1 MEEYAS
7 NSQKSK
13 REAAEREKRRVEKV
27 VSGPVRPRKKSEL
40 QKVADSFI
48 SEDVSNIKQ
57 YILMD
62 VLIPSIKRA
71 VSEIVTNGIN
81 MLLYGEA
88 VRTEKKSNA
97 SKISSRTYY
106 NSQEPSQ
113 PTPRTGSVYDYDEY
127 TITNRG
133 EAEEVL
139 SSLEDMIERY
149 GTASVADFY
158 ELLGVS
164 CNFTDYNYGW
174 SDLRNARVVSV
185 RDGYVIKFPK
195 AMPIER

>member
-13 REAAEREKRRVEKV
+13 REAAERERRKVEKV
-27 VSGPVRPRKKSEL
+27 VSGPVKPRKKNEL
-40 QKVADSFI
+40 QKVADVFI
-48 SEDVSNIKQ
+48 SEDITNIKR

-62 VLIPSIKRA
+62 VLIPSVKKA

-81 MLLYGEA
+81 MLLYGESGR
-88 VRTEKKSNA
+88 VEKKSNA
-97 SKISSRTYY
+97 SKISYRSYY
-106 NSQEPSQ
+106 NSPDPGPS
-113 PTPRTGSVYDYDEY
+113 PRTGSVYDYDEY
-127 TITNRG
+127 VITNRG
-133 EAEEVL
+133 EAEDVL
-139 SSLEDMIERY
+139 SSLEDIVERY

-164 CNFTDYNYGW
+164 CNFTDYRYGW
-174 SDLRNARVVSV
+174 SDLRNARVVNV

>member
-13 REAAEREKRRVEKV
+13 REAAEREKRKVEKV
-27 VSGPVRPRKKSEL
+27 VSGPVKQRRKNEL
-40 QKVADSFI
+40 QRVADVFI
-48 SEDVSNIKQ
+48 SEDISNIKQ

-62 VLIPSIKRA
+62 VLIPSVKRA

-88 VRTEKKSNA
+88 GRSEKKSNA
-97 SKISSRTYY
+97 SKISYRSYY
-106 NSQEPSQ
+106 NSPEPGPS
-113 PTPRTGSVYDYDEY
+113 PRTGSVYDYNEY
-127 TITNRG
+127 VITNRG
-133 EAEEVL
+133 EAEDVL

-164 CNFTDYNYGW
+164 CNFTDYKYGW
-174 SDLRNARVVSV
+174 SDLRNARVANV
-185 RDGYVIKFPK
+185 RDGYVIKFPR
-195 AMPIER
+195 AMPLER

>member
-88 VRTEKKSNA
+88 GRTEKKSNA
-97 SKISSRTYY
+97 SKISYRSYY
-106 NSQEPSQ
+106 NSQEPSR
-113 PTPRTGSVYDYDEY
+113 PTSRTGSVYDYDEY

-139 SSLEDMIERY
+139 SSLEDMIDRY

>member
-88 VRTEKKSNA
+88 GRTEKKSNA
-97 SKISSRTYY
+97 SKISYRSYY
-106 NSQEPSQ
+106 NSQEPGR